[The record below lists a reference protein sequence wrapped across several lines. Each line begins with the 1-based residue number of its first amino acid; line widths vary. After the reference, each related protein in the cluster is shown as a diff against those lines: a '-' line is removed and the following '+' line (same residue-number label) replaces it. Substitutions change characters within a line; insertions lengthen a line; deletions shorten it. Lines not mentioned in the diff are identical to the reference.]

1 MLRNQGQDISDRNGL
16 RRPKGLGGLL
26 WGSLFLPLGLLIGIA
41 ISSGFNSASEA
52 NDALIS
58 GVNLTADSAELSNLD
73 ELSEGYHRSLS
84 KAGEVFQEDFQNL
97 GTPLSRQELLS
108 SLGAPE
114 QCLSPSPPR
123 GHSRPTIL
131 RSEQHSFGLLH
142 WIEGRA
148 ECRGFSIPWQAIV
161 GLPEQPPKGVLIL
174 IHGTASSPEQLFNVE
189 TGSYHPDYSNGAG
202 EQALLDG
209 FAVIAP
215 RLITDLVYDSASG
228 YNLLRGQLDRRA
240 QVMGVRLVG
249 LEQVALTGLLSQ
261 VTEYFQWEDL
271 KSVIYGVSLGGSVA
285 FYQAAANPLIDA
297 VIVSQWTED
306 RYEKLASDSNPWAM
320 WRYEDADYTVVE
332 GSAIELT
339 DERVAQLIAPRP
351 FGVEV
356 GLDDPR
362 AVAMEPVIARLE
374 ELYVRTPRALQISVV
389 SGGHEM
395 FYSPIVEDIWS
406 VVRSGK

>member
-1 MLRNQGQDISDRNGL
+1 M
-16 RRPKGLGGLL
+16 
-26 WGSLFLPLGLLIGIA
+26 
-41 ISSGFNSASEA
+41 
-52 NDALIS
+52 
-58 GVNLTADSAELSNLD
+58 
-73 ELSEGYHRSLS
+73 
-84 KAGEVFQEDFQNL
+84 
-97 GTPLSRQELLS
+97 
-108 SLGAPE
+108 
-114 QCLSPSPPR
+114 
-123 GHSRPTIL
+123 
-131 RSEQHSFGLLH
+131 
-142 WIEGRA
+142 
-148 ECRGFSIPWQAIV
+148 
-161 GLPEQPPKGVLIL
+161 

-215 RLITDLVYDSASG
+215 RLITDLVHESASG

-240 QVMGVRLVG
+240 QVMGVRLLG

-261 VTEYFQWEDL
+261 VTEHFQWEDL
-271 KSVIYGVSLGGSVA
+271 KSVIYGVSLGGAVA

-320 WRYEDADYTVVE
+320 WRYENADYSVVE

-374 ELYVRTPRALQISVV
+374 ELYVRNPRALQISVV
-389 SGGHEM
+389 SGGTKC
-395 FYSPIVEDIWS
+395 FTRLSIWS
-406 VVRSGK
+406 VVRSGKRNFLLGTLPIVGVA